1 MKQGL
6 RWERS
11 RGQQNVKVLGERKMK
26 EDERDAGLE
35 GSGNKEKS
43 SKGGGDVRRWCKSMD
58 V

>member
-11 RGQQNVKVLGERKMK
+11 RGQQNVNVLGERKMK

-35 GSGNKEKS
+35 G
-43 SKGGGDVRRWCKSMD
+43 
-58 V
+58 